1 MINWLSSLFDK
12 KCEEVES
19 SGSENVAEKNE
30 ANTPSNHKATKK
42 KEVEDVLRRNPLLDL
57 KEIELRDLSKHQI
70 DALEQWCRRLI
81 DDIFNKN
88 YGTSEY
94 SGRFWFF
101 RNYPFLI

>member
-30 ANTPSNHKATKK
+30 VNTPGNHKATKK
-42 KEVEDVLRRNPLLDL
+42 KEVEDILRRNPLLDL

-81 DDIFNKN
+81 DDIFNGN
-88 YGTSEY
+88 TRVE
-94 SGRFWFF
+94 
-101 RNYPFLI
+101 